1 MKFSESWLRE
11 WTNPKISSDDM
22 VAQLTMAGLEVD
34 SVNHVAALFD
44 NIVVAQVLETEK
56 HPNADKLKICKVN
69 AGGETLQIVCGASN
83 VEPGVKVPAAL
94 VGAKLSA
101 DFVIKKAKL
110 RGVESFGMLCSATEL
125 GLAEESNGLLILPK
139 DAPVG
144 QSIREYLKLDDV
156 SIEVDLT
163 PNRAD
168 CLSIAGLAR
177 EVAVL
182 NKTDYTPVQ
191 LKKILPLIDDTIDIH
206 LDADLACPHYVGL
219 IIKDIN
225 INAETPIWLQE
236 KLRRSGIRSI
246 DPIVDITNYVMLE
259 LGQPMH
265 AFDLDKIDQAIHV
278 RFAKQDEQL
287 ILLSEQKI
295 TLSDKDLVIADK
307 SKAIALAGVMGGME
321 TAVSKT
327 TKNILLE
334 SAYFAPN
341 TIAGRAR
348 FHGLHTDS
356 SHRFER
362 GVDIA
367 LQTLAI
373 QRAVELIMDIA
384 GGQPGKMVAVKQE
397 AHCPKAQIIDLRYSR
412 IKRVLGLTLEQNDIE
427 DILTRLGMALQDK
440 DGGWSVTVPTH
451 RFDIS
456 IEEDLIEE
464 IARVYG
470 YNNIKPTR
478 PVFELTT
485 KKQSERHIPLRQFK
499 QVLLNKDY
507 NEIVTYSFVEPGLQT
522 LLNPTAESCRLLNPI
537 STDLSVMRTSMWSG
551 LIATYLYNKNRQ
563 QSRLRLFE
571 SGLCFHKTSEGVE
584 QISKLSGLI
593 AGDIYPE
600 QWGLKNRAVDFFDL
614 KADVESLLAQS
625 NMNQNIQFLP
635 ETHHALHPGQC
646 AKIMRGEQQLGIMG
660 AIHPKVAQKLS
671 IKEPV
676 LLFELNLQAIDITD
690 IPKFATL
697 SKYPLIRRDIAILV
711 KDAIPAADIIRC
723 IHETAGALLID
734 VKLFDVYQGQG
745 VEPGYKSL
753 ALGIYLQHQAKTL
766 QDDEVNDLIQAIVA
780 ALTEQF
786 EAKLRD

>member
-11 WTNPKISSDDM
+11 WTNPAISSDDM

-34 SVNHVAALFD
+34 SVALVAASFD
-44 NIVVAQVLETEK
+44 NIVVAEVLETEK

-125 GLAEESNGLLILPK
+125 GLAEESDGLLILPK

-191 LKKILPLIDDTIDIH
+191 FKKIISSIDDTIDIN

-225 INAETPIWLQE
+225 VNAETPIWLQE

-265 AFDLDKIDQAIHV
+265 AFDLDTLDKSIHV
-278 RFAKQDEQL
+278 RFAKQDEK
-287 ILLSEQKI
+287 ITLLNEQTI

-307 SKAIALAGVMGGME
+307 SKAIALAGVMGGID
-321 TAVSKT
+321 TAVGQT

-362 GVDIA
+362 GVDIG
-367 LQTLAI
+367 LQIPAI
-373 QRAVELIMDIA
+373 QRAVELIVEIA
-384 GGQPGKMVAVKQE
+384 GGKPGEMIEVKQD
-397 AHCPKAQIIDLRYSR
+397 AHCPKLQTIELRYPR
-412 IKRVLGLTLEQNDIE
+412 IKRVLGITLEKTEIE
-427 DILTRLGMALQDK
+427 DILTRLGMTLQTK
-440 DGGWSVTVPTH
+440 NDGWLVTVPTC

-464 IARVYG
+464 VARVYG

-485 KKQSERHIPLRQFK
+485 TKQSERHIPLRQFK
-499 QVLLNKDY
+499 QVLLDRDY
-507 NEIVTYSFVEPGLQT
+507 NEIITYSFVEPGLQE

-571 SGLCFHKTSEGVE
+571 SGLCFNKTSEGVE

-614 KADVESLLAQS
+614 KADVECLLEQS
-625 NMNQNIQFLP
+625 NLNQNVQFVP
-635 ETHHALHPGQC
+635 EIHHALHPGQS
-646 AKIMRGEQQLGIMG
+646 AKIMRGEQQLGIIG
-660 AIHPKVAQKLS
+660 ALHPKVAQKLS
-671 IKEPV
+671 IKETV
-676 LLFELNLQAIDITD
+676 FLFELNLQAIDITD

-697 SKYPLIRRDIAILV
+697 SKYPLIRRDIAILI
-711 KDAIPAADIIRC
+711 KDAIPAAKIIQC
-723 IHETAGALLID
+723 IREAAGVLLVD
-734 VKLFDVYQGQG
+734 ATLFDMYQGQG

-766 QDDEVNDLIQAIVA
+766 QDDEVNDLMQIIIA
-780 ALTEQF
+780 ALAEQF